1 MADWQIDIDKFR
13 GAMETFNAE
22 YGIFI
27 TNFNFTRE
35 VMNKSCKETKM
46 IILING
52 DQICD
57 LVVKYIIMLL

>member
-1 MADWQIDIDKFR
+1 
-13 GAMETFNAE
+13 METFNAE

>member
-1 MADWQIDIDKFR
+1 
-13 GAMETFNAE
+13 METFNAE

-27 TNFNFTRE
+27 TNSNFTRE